1 MQIKQL
7 EYVQEIARQGN
18 ITRAAEKLYISQ
30 QTLSEI
36 LKSLENE
43 LGFQIFERTKRGV
56 IPTEKGNHFL
66 QELDAVLSI
75 VRGWGRYREK
85 PTINI
90 LLQYIIGDLLLD
102 KNFLKP
108 LLQYN
113 EVEMQFETEHPQ
125 IMLERICQGECSIG
139 IFHMGIESPQYQQM
153 TQLAASGKYR
163 LDVLASNVEMDILLQ
178 ETDGCSAYGDL
189 IDLAEIQNRILVV
202 SRDMLAVD
210 LISQLQQNGIDVQS
224 LPRSVKAIDLVAKN
238 KKVITY
244 LPRFIAERNIHVQN
258 GTIQMHRLVQD
269 AETTWC
275 RCLFYK
281 TKYESLFH
289 PIIEFLK
296 TSLS

>member
-36 LKSLENE
+36 LKSIEAE
-43 LGFQIFERTKRGV
+43 LGFQIFKRTKRGV
-56 IPTEKGNHFL
+56 VATEKGELFL
-66 QELDAVLSI
+66 QELDDMLSI
-75 VRGWGRYREK
+75 VHGWKRYQEK

-102 KNFLKP
+102 KNFFKSM
-108 LLQYN
+108 QKSN
-113 EVEMQFETEHPQ
+113 EVETQFETEHPQ
-125 IMLERICQGECSIG
+125 IMLERICKGECSIG
-139 IFHMGIESPQYQQM
+139 IFHIGIEVPQYQQM

-163 LDVLASNVEMDILLQ
+163 LEVLALDVEMDILLQ
-178 ETDGCSAYGDL
+178 ETDDCTAYGDL
-189 IDLAEIQNRILVV
+189 IDFAEIQNRILAV
-202 SRDMLAVD
+202 STDMLAVD
-210 LISQLQQNGIDVQS
+210 LISQLQQKGIDVRS

-238 KKVITY
+238 EEVITY

-269 AETTWC
+269 TGTTWC

-289 PIIEFLK
+289 PIVESLK